1 MCAEVKICCKAAN
14 TAITV
19 YSHEKLQCHTVNNL
33 IQLKL
38 SKVHN
43 VHFSKIQ
50 SHCQPIIILG

>member
-19 YSHEKLQCHTVNNL
+19 YPQEKLQCHTVNNL
-33 IQLKL
+33 IQPKL

-43 VHFSKIQ
+43 
-50 SHCQPIIILG
+50 